1 MRRWPLLSIAAL
13 LAVSDLRAQTPA
25 PSQHPAAPATEQHA
39 SPGASAAPAAPAE
52 QRATQPSAALTL
64 NELST
69 RLEDLVNRIHPAVVQ
84 IFSTGYVTS
93 DDTDSGNAAAVLSK
107 QRSTGSGVIL
117 SADGYIVTNA
127 HVVKGARH
135 IQVRLSTVRRAVA
148 GRAATIEPEPKLV
161 EARLIGSDREMDI
174 AVVKIERTG
183 LPHLALGDSDLVRQG
198 ELVVAFGNPLGL
210 EGSVSMGIVSS
221 TSRELHPD
229 DMLAYIQTDAPINP
243 GNSGGPLINSE
254 GRVIGINTFI
264 LTQSGGSEG
273 LGFAIPSNIVSTVYT
288 QLRKEGHVHRGRI
301 GIAVQTITPA
311 MAEGLQLPRDWGVV
325 VSDVLPDGPADKAGV
340 KVGDI
345 VVTLNRRTMRNARQL
360 EAYIFRSP
368 MRQQLTLGILRGK
381 DELTADVPVVDTV
394 DDPERFADMVTP
406 EDNLVSKL
414 GILVIAIDKKLA
426 AMLPNLRNAYG
437 LVVAAGSTS
446 DLASGAQLQPGDIIY
461 SLNGVPMTS
470 VEAFRK
476 GLDGFKAG
484 SPIVLQ
490 IERSGRLM
498 YIPIELE

>member
-1 MRRWPLLSIAAL
+1 MRQWSLLCIAAL
-13 LAVSDLRAQTPA
+13 VCVSGLPAQTPA
-25 PSQHPAAPATEQHA
+25 PVSQPNVSQSAPATQQ
-39 SPGASAAPAAPAE
+39 PPA
-52 QRATQPSAALTL
+52 QPPPKLTL
-64 NELST
+64 NELSI
-69 RLEDLVNRIHPAVVQ
+69 RLEELVNRIHPAVVQ

-117 SADGYIVTNA
+117 SPDGYIVTNA

-135 IQVRLSTVRRAVA
+135 IQVRLSELRRAPG
-148 GRAATIEPEPKLV
+148 GRGAIIEPEPKLLD
-161 EARLIGSDREMDI
+161 ARLIGSDREMDI
-174 AVVKIERTG
+174 AVIKIDRTG
-183 LPHLALGDSDLVRQG
+183 LTHLTLGDSDAVRQG

-221 TSRELHPD
+221 TTRELHPD

-254 GRVIGINTFI
+254 GHVIGINTFI

-273 LGFAIPSNIVSTVYT
+273 LGFAIPSNVVNTVYT

-301 GIAVQTITPA
+301 GISVQTITPA
-311 MAEGLQLPRDWGVV
+311 IADGLQLSRDWGVV

-345 VVTLNRRTMRNARQL
+345 VLMLNRRSMRNARQL

-368 MRQQLTLGILRGK
+368 MREKVTLGILRGK
-381 DELTADVPVVDTV
+381 DDLSIDVPVIDTV

-406 EDNLVSKL
+406 ENNLIPRL

-426 AMLPNLRNAYG
+426 QMLPDLRNSYG
-437 LVVAAGSTS
+437 LVVAAGSAS
-446 DLASGAQLQPGDIIY
+446 DLESGAQLQPGDIIY
-461 SLNGVPMTS
+461 SLNGTPMS
-470 VEAFRK
+470 SIEAFK
-476 GLDGFKAG
+476 KKLEEFKSG
-484 SPIVLQ
+484 SAIVLQ
-490 IERSGRLM
+490 IERSGRLT
-498 YIPIELE
+498 YVPIELE

>member
-1 MRRWPLLSIAAL
+1 MRRWSLLSIAAL
-13 LAVSDLRAQTPA
+13 VGIAALPAQTPA
-25 PSQHPAAPATEQHA
+25 PAAQPQASQPAPAPQLPSSQA
-39 SPGASAAPAAPAE
+39 SPK
-52 QRATQPSAALTL
+52 LTL
-64 NELST
+64 NELSI
-69 RLEDLVNRIHPAVVQ
+69 RLEELVNRIHPAVVQ

-93 DDTDSGNAAAVLSK
+93 DETDSGNAAAVLSK

-135 IQVRLSTVRRAVA
+135 IQVRLSELRRAPG
-148 GRAATIEPEPKLV
+148 GRATAIEPEPKLL

-174 AVVKIERTG
+174 AVIKIERTG
-183 LPHLALGDSDLVRQG
+183 LAHLTLGDSDAVRQG

-221 TSRELHPD
+221 TTRELHPD

-254 GRVIGINTFI
+254 GHVIGINTFI

-273 LGFAIPSNIVSTVYT
+273 LGFAIPSNIVNTVYT

-301 GIAVQTITPA
+301 GISVQTITPA
-311 MAEGLQLPRDWGVV
+311 IADGLQLSRDWGVV

-345 VVTLNRRTMRNARQL
+345 VLTLNRRGMRNARQL

-368 MRQQLTLGILRGK
+368 MREKITLGILRDK
-381 DELTADVPVVDTV
+381 DELNIDVPVIDTV

-406 EDNLVSKL
+406 ENNLIPRL

-426 AMLPNLRNAYG
+426 EMLPDLRNSYG
-437 LVVAAGSTS
+437 LVVAAGSAS
-446 DLASGAQLQPGDIIY
+446 DLESGAQLQPGDVIY
-461 SLNGVPMTS
+461 SVNGTPMS
-470 VEAFRK
+470 SIEAFK
-476 GLDGFKAG
+476 KKLDDFKAG
-484 SPIVLQ
+484 SSIVLQ
-490 IERSGRLM
+490 VERSGRLT
-498 YIPIELE
+498 YVPIELE